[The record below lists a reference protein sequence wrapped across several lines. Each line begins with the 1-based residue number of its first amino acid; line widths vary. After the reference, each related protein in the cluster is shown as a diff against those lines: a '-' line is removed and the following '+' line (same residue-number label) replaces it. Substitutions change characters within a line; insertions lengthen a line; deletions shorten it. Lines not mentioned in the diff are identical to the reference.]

1 MGQLRAE
8 SRSTSTRDITSRYT
22 HTTPRMCKF
31 LILAEDRRFRCHPG
45 VDPWALCRAVWKT
58 YFCNSRQGGS
68 TIAMQLVRTILER
81 RQPTL
86 FRKAR
91 EIVLAV
97 ILSNY
102 AIKNQLPALY
112 LWCAYYGWRMNSFV
126 EACTR
131 LQIDTAT
138 ISSIEEALLIARLKY
153 PQPREYSDTRMGS
166 NSAKSVSCSLAF
178 RAPRRNSGCIEESV
192 IGTIQD
198 TRADGSTAR
207 YLFGCGRSYVRSSRV
222 WPS

>member
-1 MGQLRAE
+1 MTLRSEWGQLRAE
-8 SRSTSTRDITSRYT
+8 VDRLQREISRADIPTP
-22 HTTPRMCKF
+22 TPRMCKF

-112 LWCAYYGWRMNSFV
+112 LWCASYGWRMNSFV

-138 ISSIEEALLIARLKY
+138 ISSIEKALIIARLKY
-153 PQPREYSDTRMGS
+153 PQPREYSDTRMS
-166 NSAKSVSCSLAF
+166 QIQR
-178 RAPRRNSGCIEESV
+178 RASHVLWLSERRVETRLYRRN
-192 IGTIQD
+192 
-198 TRADGSTAR
+198 R
-207 YLFGCGRSYVRSSRV
+207 
-222 WPS
+222 